1 MENPGC
7 ITLEEERYLFDSE
20 YDENGQYKTVWRSP
34 HKMFRKYYIFLH
46 EVSHLY
52 CGDYITIDFWND
64 LYLKEGFATYFGHK
78 IIIEG
83 KKYKIYFSNI

>member
-7 ITLEEERYLFDSE
+7 ITLEEDRYLFDL
-20 YDENGQYKTVWRSP
+20 DLENNNNTVWKSP
-34 HKMFRKYYIFLH
+34 HKIFRRYYILLH
-46 EVSHLY
+46 EISHLY
-52 CGDYITIDFWND
+52 CGDYITINYWDD

-83 KKYKIYFSNI
+83 K